1 MELVIGTTRDDDGS
15 VISVGGDVDLYSS
28 PRLRDAVF
36 AEIDSAVT
44 RLAIDLSE
52 VRYMDSSGVATL
64 VEGLQRAKAA
74 GAGFKLIAPSPKVM
88 QVLEMTR
95 LDSVFEIEPSS

>member
-1 MELVIGTTRDDDGS
+1 MELVIDTTRDDDGS
-15 VISVGGDVDLYSS
+15 VISVGGDIDLYSS
-28 PRLRDAVF
+28 PRLRETIF
-36 AEIDSAVT
+36 AEIDRAVP
-44 RLAIDLSE
+44 RLALDLSE

-74 GAGFKLIAPSPKVM
+74 GIGFKLVEPSPKVM

-95 LDSVFEIEPSS
+95 LDSVFEVGTTP